1 MKIKFDVL
9 VAKQMEIDIP
19 AHWMPFAEAYFTS
32 EEERT
37 NEQWDLLENHVWD
50 EMVEEF
56 LAEGEEA
63 YETTVYSV
71 EEDE

>member
-1 MKIKFDVL
+1 MQIKFDVL
-9 VAKQMEIDIP
+9 VSKQMKIDVP
-19 AHWMPFAEAYFTS
+19 AHWMPFAEAWFTN

-37 NEQWDLLENHVWD
+37 DAQWGLLENHCWS

-56 LAEGEEA
+56 LAEDGEV
-63 YETTVYSV
+63 YEVEVYSV